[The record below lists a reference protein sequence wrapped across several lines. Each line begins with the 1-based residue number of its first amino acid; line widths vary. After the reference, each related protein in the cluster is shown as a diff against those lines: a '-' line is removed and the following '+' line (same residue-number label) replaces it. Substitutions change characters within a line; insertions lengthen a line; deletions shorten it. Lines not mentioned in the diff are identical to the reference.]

1 MIHHVISA
9 AIVAFVVGVVLILQN
24 KIEDLQTELTD
35 LNKKENELKTE
46 CVQFQAKVEF
56 MEKSFDSLK
65 ASLDTIAVHTKRK
78 EEQDSI
84 HQKKLLEIEKNKLAM
99 QKENL
104 DTAKKEIGLLEEFM
118 YFIKTSYEESKQ
130 RDKRG
135 FFG

>member
-84 HQKKLLEIEKNKLAM
+84 HQKKLLEIEEKKLAM
-99 QKENL
+99 QKKHL
-104 DTAKKEIGLLEEFM
+104 DTATKEIDLFKEYI
-118 YFIKTSYEESKQ
+118 YFIKTSEESKQ

>member
-1 MIHHVISA
+1 MKNMFSQ
-9 AIVAFVVGVVLILQN
+9 VLF
-24 KIEDLQTELTD
+24 
-35 LNKKENELKTE
+35 LNYIFHSYLLLL
-46 CVQFQAKVEF
+46 V
-56 MEKSFDSLK
+56 L
-65 ASLDTIAVHTKRK
+65 
-78 EEQDSI
+78 DSI